1 MSLTSLCKSI
11 ADTLLA
17 KVDGI
22 EGARGPVGGRV
33 DLAEIRRGIPTK
45 VPAVLVVC
53 TGTKNAR
60 FANGKVTMTG
70 MFAAFIVVKGKPGPN
85 GEREKAIAELAG
97 RVVTRVAQEDWADPQ
112 VEGLP
117 QKVDSRNLYT
127 GSLDANDAALW
138 VVTWEQ
144 ELALTGDEPGPE
156 LDDFLSL
163 KADWDT
169 VGSGPEIDAQ
179 DIIKPNG

>member
-11 ADTLLA
+11 ADTLKA
-17 KVDGI
+17 KVVGI

-33 DLAEIRRGIPTK
+33 DLAEIRRGIPTA
-45 VPAVLVVC
+45 VPAALVVC
-53 TGTKNAR
+53 TGTKDAR
-60 FANGKVTMTG
+60 FANGKVIMTG
-70 MFAAFIVVKGKPGPN
+70 LFAAFIVVKGKPGPE

-97 RVVTRVAQEDWADPQ
+97 RVVTRVAQEDWSDPQ
-112 VEGLP
+112 INGMP
-117 QKVDSRNLYT
+117 QRVDSRNLYT
-127 GSLDANDAALW
+127 GGLDANDAALW

-144 ELALTGDEPGPE
+144 ALELTVDEPGPE
-156 LDDFLSL
+156 LVDFLSL

-169 VGSGPEIDAQ
+169 VSSGPEIDAT